1 MPASAPAH
9 LPPETLE
16 EITMFQTKLFNKI
29 ERMIDFIQD
38 AKDMEQRRA
47 ANVIANVTETKTLLA
62 LTEVA
67 KKLAAEGHSIEI
79 KYCSQYNTLTWPPPE
94 EPHDGADIIFTVDD
108 RTVIEIE
115 VRQRRTGY
123 TKETE
128 FEQRFKTKYR
138 TGNRILV
145 IYTAYDPKNLANLLT
160 QCNRNNITAVA
171 SEPYNYMK
179 TEENRYTFSPQ
190 ETRTFVENIQ
200 HLTAKLEYRI
210 RKHLNRPQPPT
221 PKPKN
226 PELKIQQTL
235 PPKPTT
241 TVTSPPH
248 QSYRI
253 TASTLT
259 LTLSLLSSSYFIGPI
274 VYWIVYWP
282 ANMLDSMSSVML
294 GRMLGSMLD
303 SMLEDVGWEAV
314 VEDMLFKGECCLP
327 GRLAGDG

>member
-1 MPASAPAH
+1 MAASAPAH

-16 EITMFQTKLFNKI
+16 EITMFQTKLFNRI

-38 AKDMEQRRA
+38 VKDMEQRRA

-94 EPHDGADIIFTVDD
+94 EPHDGADIIFTVDNI
-108 RTVIEIE
+108 TVIEIE

-138 TGNRILV
+138 TENRILV
-145 IYTAYDPKNLANLLT
+145 IYTAYDQKNLANLLT

-179 TEENRYTFSPQ
+179 TEENRYTFNPQ
-190 ETRTFVENIQ
+190 ETRTFIKNIQ

-210 RKHLNRPQPPT
+210 RKHLNKPQPPT

-226 PELKIQQTL
+226 PELKIQQTP
-235 PPKPTT
+235 PPKPPTT
-241 TVTSPPH
+241 PPH

-253 TASTLT
+253 TASAS
-259 LTLSLLSSSYFIGPI
+259 TLSLLSSSYFIGPI

-282 ANMLDSMSSVML
+282 ANMLSSMSSVML
-294 GRMLGSMLD
+294 GSMLD
-303 SMLEDVGWEAV
+303 SVLEDVGWEAV
-314 VEDMLFKGECCLP
+314 VEDMLSEQCCLP